1 MVFMKIIL
9 LLWFFVTL
17 SFAAHPLAE
26 LSVTMGSFMK
36 GNFVNEIMFLE
47 EIRAQEN
54 QAISTFLLKPQNPK
68 DKEQLTFIK
77 ALKTNH
83 SFQDETLTEIVDQNR
98 DLLCKNGFLD
108 KLQSADIQYV
118 YEFHFS
124 SKEEK
129 IRYHFGANECPK
141 ALLKEVQPQQ
151 ISKNTEWNSMS
162 EERLKT
168 YIDNDKVTSLK
179 TKQEMIHDYP
189 SMTNKEKS
197 FMLELYEFNEM
208 MNQSK

>member
-1 MVFMKIIL
+1 MKITL
-9 LLWFFVTL
+9 LLCLFVIL

-36 GNFVNEIMFLE
+36 GNFVNEIMLLE

-68 DKEQLTFIK
+68 DKEQLAFIK

>member
-1 MVFMKIIL
+1 MKKNL
-9 LLWFFVTL
+9 LFLCACATF

-36 GNFVNEIMFLE
+36 GKFVNEIMFLE

-54 QAISTFLLKPQNPK
+54 KVLTTFLLKPQNPK
-68 DKEQLTFIK
+68 DKEQLAFIK

-129 IRYHFGANECPK
+129 ILYHFGANECPK
-141 ALLKEVQPQQ
+141 ALVKEAQPQL
-151 ISKNTEWNSMS
+151 ISKNAEWNSTN

-208 MNQSK
+208 MNKSK

>member
-1 MVFMKIIL
+1 MKIIL
-9 LLWFFVTL
+9 LLWLFVTL

-68 DKEQLTFIK
+68 DKEQLAFIK

>member
-1 MVFMKIIL
+1 MKIIL
-9 LLWFFVTL
+9 LLWLFVTL

-68 DKEQLTFIK
+68 DKEQLAFIK
-77 ALKTNH
+77 TLKTNH

-141 ALLKEVQPQQ
+141 ALVKEVQPQQ
-151 ISKNTEWNSMS
+151 ISKNTEWNNTN

-179 TKQEMIHDYP
+179 TKQEIIHDYP

>member
-1 MVFMKIIL
+1 MKIIL

>member
-54 QAISTFLLKPQNPK
+54 QAISTFLLKPQNPN
-68 DKEQLTFIK
+68 DKEQLAFIK

-129 IRYHFGANECPK
+129 IRYNFGANECPK

-151 ISKNTEWNSMS
+151 ISKKIEWNNTN

-179 TKQEMIHDYP
+179 TKQEMIRDYP
-189 SMTNKEKS
+189 SMSNEEKS
-197 FMLELYEFNEM
+197 LMLELYELNEM
-208 MNQSK
+208 MNKSK

>member
-1 MVFMKIIL
+1 MKKIL
-9 LLWFFVTL
+9 FILWSSATF

-36 GNFVNEIMFLE
+36 GKFVNEIMFLE

-68 DKEQLTFIK
+68 DKEQLAFIK

-98 DLLCKNGFLD
+98 ELLCENGFLD
-108 KLQSADIQYV
+108 KLQLADIQYV
-118 YEFHFS
+118 YEFYFS

-141 ALLKEVQPQQ
+141 ALVKEAQPQQ
-151 ISKNTEWNSMS
+151 ISKNSEWNSMS

-168 YIDNDKVTSLK
+168 YIDNDKITSLK
-179 TKQEMIHDYP
+179 TKQEMVRDYS
-189 SMTNKEKS
+189 SMTNEEKS
-197 FMLELYEFNEM
+197 LMLELYEFNEM
-208 MNQSK
+208 MNKSK

>member
-1 MVFMKIIL
+1 MKRIL
-9 LLWFFVTL
+9 LFLCACATF

-36 GNFVNEIMFLE
+36 GKFVNEIMFLE

-54 QAISTFLLKPQNPK
+54 QAISTFLLKAQNPK
-68 DKEQLTFIK
+68 DKEQLAFIK

-98 DLLCKNGFLD
+98 ELLCKNGFLD
-108 KLQSADIQYV
+108 KLQLADIQYV

-141 ALLKEVQPQQ
+141 ALVKELQPQQ

-179 TKQEMIHDYP
+179 TKQEMIRDYT
-189 SMTNKEKS
+189 SMTNEEKS
-197 FMLELYEFNEM
+197 FMLEVYEFNAM
-208 MNQSK
+208 MNKSK